1 MADSADADR
10 KPLYIAIEGV
20 IGVGKTTLARLLGP
34 MFDAAVQLEVFE
46 ENPFLKDFYSDRARF
61 AFQVQ
66 IFFLLSRYQQQRRLD
81 GSRNVISD
89 YMFAKDWLFAHLNL
103 AGDEMGLYES
113 VYAALI
119 EKVRVP
125 DLVVYLW
132 ADVDTLM
139 ARIAYRDRSYE
150 RDMDRDYI
158 AALVGAYDGFFGA
171 YTDARVLRLD
181 TRDLN
186 YVANA
191 EALAQVAGQVRAAL
205 NLGTYQPPLLNGI
218 APAAPR

>member
-1 MADSADADR
+1 MPDSADAAS

-34 MFDAAVQLEVFE
+34 MFDAGVQLEVFE

-81 GSRNVISD
+81 VSRNVMSD

-158 AALVGAYDGFFGA
+158 AALVDAYERYFAA
-171 YTDARVLRLD
+171 YSETQVLRLD
-181 TRDLN
+181 TRNLN
-186 YVANA
+186 YVTDA
-191 EALAQVAGQVRAAL
+191 EALAQVAGLVRAAL
-205 NLGTYQPPLLNGI
+205 NLGTYQPPLLNGV
-218 APAAPR
+218 ASTAPR

>member
-1 MADSADADR
+1 M
-10 KPLYIAIEGV
+10 
-20 IGVGKTTLARLLGP
+20 
-34 MFDAAVQLEVFE
+34 
-46 ENPFLKDFYSDRARF
+46 
-61 AFQVQ
+61 
-66 IFFLLSRYQQQRRLD
+66 
-81 GSRNVISD
+81 SD

-150 RDMDRDYI
+150 RDMDRAYI
-158 AALVGAYDGFFGA
+158 AALVEAYDRYFAA
-171 YTDARVLRLD
+171 YSDAHVLRLD
-181 TRDLN
+181 TRNLN
-186 YVANA
+186 YVTNA
-191 EALAQVAGQVRAAL
+191 EALAQVAGHVRAAL

-218 APAAPR
+218 APNAPH